1 MDNRSES
8 IDIKRKRLLFRSK
21 HRGTK
26 EMDILIGGYY
36 EKNME
41 SFSPVELTDFEAV
54 LEYPDDDLYSWAVE
68 RAPVPS
74 EFSSPVLQGFID
86 SVKRRGD
93 GSSH

>member
-8 IDIKRKRLLFRSK
+8 IEIKRKRLLFRSK

-36 EKNME
+36 EENME
-41 SFSPVELTDFEAV
+41 SFSPEELTEFEAV
-54 LEYPDDDLYSWAVE
+54 LEYPDDNLYSWALE

-74 EFSSPVLQGFID
+74 KFFSPVLQGFID
-86 SVKRRGD
+86 SVKCRGG
-93 GSSH
+93 GSFH